1 MKELVEGRLAIDTDG
16 LDEEI
21 RCEMC
26 RNPMCNDRGCDGNC
40 KYDEELY
47 KKIIQAIDKR
57 VAPLPSVQ
65 PEITDEQAIDHLQ
78 KSGWMQNHDKQM
90 YEMGLKE
97 RLADDSGSYDALL
110 PSAQPEQR
118 WIPCSE
124 RMPKCEQ
131 EVLIC
136 TTQRVWVRGK
146 TGKEIY
152 EEPVITPALYEDGT
166 MLEVNS
172 KWCWED
178 IDYAGWDEEE
188 DCGIIPE
195 GWWENRHFN
204 PEEVYNNPVDRK
216 VIAWMPLPEP
226 YKGEK

>member
-26 RNPMCNDRGCDGNC
+26 RNPMCNGRGCDGNC

-78 KSGWMQNHDKQM
+78 KSGWMQNHDRQM

-97 RLADDSGSYDALL
+97 RLADDSDSYDALL
-110 PSAQPEQR
+110 PPADSVSKEDVLGWLLAYHTKSFDLKGRYYPH
-118 WIPCSE
+118 
-124 RMPKCEQ
+124 
-131 EVLIC
+131 EVIGWLTADI
-136 TTQRVWVRGK
+136 
-146 TGKEIY
+146 
-152 EEPVITPALYEDGT
+152 
-166 MLEVNS
+166 S
-172 KWCWED
+172 KNLLAD
-178 IDYAGWDEEE
+178 T
-188 DCGIIPE
+188 
-195 GWWENRHFN
+195 R
-204 PEEVYNNPVDRK
+204 R
-216 VIAWMPLPEP
+216 
-226 YKGEK
+226 